1 MAPQA
6 SQINPPGQMM
16 NRFKSIRPW
25 LAAFLVGTLVAC
37 GGGSGGRDPILGF
50 DAPPAPPTVTAVT
63 PADNAT
69 GVLVKAPGVTATFNE
84 AMAPI
89 VGSASFT
96 LTCAAPCTGPVG
108 TVTLD
113 STNRIATFN
122 VAPGTSLAGNTLYTA
137 TVTGAT
143 SLATGLAMSA
153 PFVWHFTTQLPPTVS
168 AVAPVNTAT
177 GVPVN
182 NAVITA
188 GFSEAMAPIT
198 GANFTLTCAAPC
210 VNPAGTATLD
220 STGRIATYTLPA
232 GSALAASTTY
242 TAAVSGVRSASSGL
256 ALVAPYTWQFTTGL
270 APDTTRPQVVLTVP
284 ATTSPGPTTGVA
296 TNSAITALFTE
307 DMAPASISGTTFKLT
322 CAAPCVAPNGA
333 VSYSVG
339 NRTAVFA
346 PGAALAANTTYTAT
360 ITTGATDLAG
370 NALAGNQ
377 AALPAASNYVWSFTT
392 AAGPAPAANVSV
404 SSTNPANG
412 AASVCTN
419 ATVNATFS
427 VPSGLRMDPN
437 SITSSVFTLNGPT
450 PVVASSVLLDPATGR
465 IATFTPLAPLVAG
478 TTYTARIKGG
488 ATGAVD
494 LAIPAN
500 TMLADATWTFTAI
513 SCVAPP
519 PPPVSLLGTASLF
532 GVFGGSAG
540 MTSQGLNTVINGNI
554 GTTAVSTAVTG
565 FHDSVPS
572 CTYTE
577 TPLNVGTVNG
587 LIYTAAPPPTVGCPS
602 EGTATTFSIA
612 SQARAGA
619 LAEYNALVAMP
630 GGPDPGAGNLAN
642 KTLAPGVYTAAAGSF
657 MIQGGNLTLD
667 AQGNAN
673 AVWVFQMA
681 STLTVGGPGA
691 AAPVSIIMANGAQA
705 KNVFWQVGTAATIN
719 AAGGGTFYGTVIS
732 QSGAAISTPGNVA
745 LVTING
751 RVLSLNA
758 SVTMVNTVINVPAP

>member
-1 MAPQA
+1 
-6 SQINPPGQMM
+6 MM
-16 NRFKSIRPW
+16 NRFQSIRPW
-25 LAAFLVGTLVAC
+25 LAALLVGTLVAC

-69 GVLVKAPGVTATFNE
+69 GVLVNNPGVTATFSE
-84 AMAPI
+84 PVAPI
-89 VGSASFT
+89 NGSASFT
-96 LTCAAPCTGPVG
+96 LTCAAPCNGPVG
-108 TVTLD
+108 NVTLD
-113 STNRIATFN
+113 STNHVATFN
-122 VAPGTSLAGNTLYTA
+122 LAAGTALAGNTLYTA
-137 TVTGAT
+137 TVTGAK
-143 SLATGLAMSA
+143 SLASGLSLAV
-153 PFVWHFTTQLPPTVS
+153 PFVWHFTTQLPPTVT
-168 AVAPVNTAT
+168 AAAPVNNAT

-182 NAVITA
+182 NTIITA
-188 GFSEAMAPIT
+188 GFSEAMAPLT
-198 GANFTLTCAAPC
+198 GGNFTVTCAAPC
-210 VNPAGTATLD
+210 VNPTGSVTLDGTA
-220 STGRIATYTLPA
+220 RIATFALAA
-232 GSALAASTTY
+232 GSPLSASTTY
-242 TAAVSGVRSASSGL
+242 TVTVSGAKSAASGL
-256 ALVAPYTWQFTTGL
+256 ALAAPYIWQFTTG
-270 APDTTRPQVVLTVP
+270 ASADTTRPQVLLTVP
-284 ATTSPGPTTGVA
+284 ATTSPGPTSGVA
-296 TNSAITALFTE
+296 TNTAITALFTE
-307 DMAPASISGTTFKLT
+307 DMAPASISSATFKLT
-322 CAAPCVAPNGA
+322 CAAPCVSPAGS

-346 PGAALAANTTYTAT
+346 PSAALAANTTYTAT
-360 ITTGATDLAG
+360 LTTGATDLAG

-377 AALPAASNYVWSFTT
+377 AALPAASNYVWTFTT
-392 AAGPAPAANVSV
+392 GAGPAPAANVSV

-437 SITSSVFTLNGPT
+437 SITSAVFTVNGAA
-450 PVVASSVLLDPATGR
+450 PVAASSVLLDAATGR
-465 IATFTPLAPLVAG
+465 IATFTPAAPLVAG

-500 TMLADATWTFTAI
+500 TMLADATWTFTVI

-519 PPPVSLLGTASLF
+519 PAPVSLLGTASLF
-532 GVFGGSAG
+532 GAFGGSAG
-540 MTSQGLNTVINGNI
+540 VTNQGLNTVINGNI

-565 FHDSVPS
+565 FHDGVPS

-577 TPLNVGTVNG
+577 TPLNIGTVNG

-657 MIQGGNLTLD
+657 LIQGGNLTLD